1 MSKLLNKPAG
11 HNRRAM
17 NVSKNKKTKI
27 LFTLDKTQSAAPL
40 EYISVH
46 SGIRDPCALLQ
57 QLEKNGL
64 VISTQLSNWSA
75 SLSPQ
80 FELTDR
86 AREFCKK
93 YPENKL

>member
-1 MSKLLNKPAG
+1 MTKLLNKPAG
-11 HNRRAM
+11 HNRRAI
-17 NVSKNKKTKI
+17 NVSKNERTKI
-27 LFTLDKTQSAAPL
+27 LFALDKTQSTAPL
-40 EYISVH
+40 GYISVH
-46 SGIRDPCALLQ
+46 SGIKDPCELLK

-80 FELTDR
+80 FELTNR